1 MPELPEVEIIR
12 RMIAGKVEKRT
23 IRDIE
28 ILLPRLIKWPSASEF
43 LAVIRGKTIN
53 SLERCG
59 KYLLFFLSEQR
70 VLVIHLRMTGRLY
83 YVSETMRPDSYVRIV
98 FHLDNG
104 DRLFYSDTRTLGT
117 LYLLPE
123 SELSRIAGIANMG
136 PEPLTPEFNEAYLQD
151 IFKTRT
157 GKIKSILLDQKLI
170 GGLGN
175 IYADEALALAGIRPE
190 RKAESLSSREIT
202 ALYLAINKVIEAGI
216 NDGGTS
222 FRDYLDGEGRKG
234 KHQEH
239 LYVYGRK
246 DEPCRNC
253 GTPIVKIN
261 VGGRGTHFCP
271 SCQK

>member
-1 MPELPEVEIIR
+1 MPELPEVETIR
-12 RMIAGKVEKRT
+12 RTIAGKVKGRT
-23 IRDIE
+23 IRDVE
-28 ILLPRLIKWPSASEF
+28 ILLPRLIKWPTASEF
-43 LAVIRGKTIN
+43 MAVILGKKIN
-53 SLERCG
+53 SLERRG
-59 KYLLFFLSEQR
+59 KYLLFFLNDER

-83 YVSETMRPDSYVRIV
+83 YVSETMRPDSYVRII
-98 FHLDNG
+98 FYLDNG

-136 PEPLTPEFNEAYLQD
+136 PEPLTPELNEAYLQE

-157 GKIKSILLDQKLI
+157 GKIKSTLLDQNLI

-175 IYADEALALAGIRPE
+175 IYADEALALAGIHPERRPE
-190 RKAESLSSREIT
+190 TLSSQEIK

-234 KHQEH
+234 KHQEY

-246 DEPCRNC
+246 GEPCRNC
-253 GTPIVKIN
+253 GSPIVKIN